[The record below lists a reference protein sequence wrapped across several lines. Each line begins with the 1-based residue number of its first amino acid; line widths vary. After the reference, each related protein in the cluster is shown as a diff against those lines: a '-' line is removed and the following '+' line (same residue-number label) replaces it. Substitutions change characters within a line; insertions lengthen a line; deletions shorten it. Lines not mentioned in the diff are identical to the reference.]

1 MIHPKYLFF
10 ASGILLVSAFIVPPY
25 FNSKTFF
32 LFDQSLSMGE
42 ARDMSYWSE
51 QPGFP
56 LKEWAEILEEND
68 INGNGDIYSFPSEKT
83 YGSHNLNTSDL
94 SKALYALHLFPD
106 DFGRSKIR
114 DGDKLYV
121 ISDGRSLSP
130 FSDGQDWKNI
140 NVVWVKPTFES
151 DKIELFLPRVAFPDS
166 FVAVDIFGS
175 GVAEIDFELQAATN
189 NLESLESF
197 SFGLDHKRIRF
208 LVSQNLF
215 SQDASGLD
223 RRLGF
228 QLKKEKE
235 AIADWDMEIL
245 LNPSIRPFSEPF
257 DWKAIRE
264 YLNGGESVLLQY
276 SDIESLLQTPLDL
289 KLFSFSHNPEHYFD
303 YLFLLD
309 VSGSMEDDG
318 AFLEAISA
326 LQELRD
332 SLSVNFQIN
341 TFSNRVNSGFSLS
354 SISELS
360 NIRPYGPTDIIKVIQ
375 ELGMED
381 DEYKRIK
388 RIFLLSDGKYSIKG
402 VDLATELEKY
412 LPNIDLLVL
421 PCGKSAN
428 LSALESWG
436 PVVSSSTSLSES
448 LKEVVGEIISP
459 DNSGPVYRVDNVGW
473 NLPEK
478 LSFSSNRLS
487 SLDVV
492 KSGTALMQEVNGD
505 ASLAVKVFP
514 YAQLYASNSVLPEGI
529 TSKVAEIDA
538 AFRARDFGVW
548 FGEYYYVHSDS
559 IPILVQF
566 GEEVR
571 PQLVSAT
578 SNEALWR
585 FPAKAYAE
593 FDLTLDGIEQK
604 VFPVVQSEYLAST
617 QYFSDWLAAREKE
630 EPFLNFF
637 LFRLSWLIFIVAFC
651 LYYR

>member
-10 ASGILLVSAFIVPPY
+10 ASGILLVSAFVVPPY

-56 LKEWAEILEEND
+56 LKEWAEISKKND
-68 INGNGDIYSFPSEKT
+68 INGNNDIYSFPSEKT
-83 YGSHNLNTSDL
+83 YGGYNLNTSDL
-94 SKALYALHLFPD
+94 SKALHALYFFPD
-106 DFGRSKIR
+106 HFGRSKIR
-114 DGDKLYV
+114 AGDKLYV
-121 ISDGRSLSP
+121 ISDGRALSP
-130 FSDGQDWKNI
+130 FSDGQEWKNI

-151 DKIELFLPRVAFPDS
+151 DKIELVLPRVAFSDRS
-166 FVAVDIFGS
+166 VSVDIFGS

-189 NLESLESF
+189 NLELLESF

-208 LVSQNLF
+208 FVSQNLF
-215 SQDASGLD
+215 SQDASEFD

-228 QLKKEKE
+228 QLKKGKE

-245 LNPSIRPFSEPF
+245 LNPSIRPFSKPF
-257 DWKAIRE
+257 DWKTIRE
-264 YLNGGESVLLQY
+264 CLNGGESVLLQY

-289 KLFSFSHNPEHYFD
+289 QLFSFSHNPEHYFD
-303 YLFLLD
+303 HLFLLD
-309 VSGSMEDDG
+309 VSGSMEEDG
-318 AFLEAISA
+318 AFLEAVSA

-354 SISELS
+354 NISELL

-375 ELGMED
+375 ELGSED
-381 DEYKRIK
+381 SEYKRIK

-402 VDLATELEKY
+402 ADLAAELEKY
-412 LPNIDLLVL
+412 LPNVELLVL

-436 PVVSSSTSLSES
+436 PVISSSKSLSES
-448 LKEVVGEIISP
+448 LKEVVGETISP

-487 SLDVV
+487 SLDVR
-492 KSGTALMQEVNGD
+492 KNGTALMQEVNGD

-529 TSKVAEIDA
+529 ISKVAEIDG
-538 AFRARDFGVW
+538 AFLARDVGAW
-548 FGEYYYVHSDS
+548 FGEYYYVNSES
-559 IPILVQF
+559 IPILIQF